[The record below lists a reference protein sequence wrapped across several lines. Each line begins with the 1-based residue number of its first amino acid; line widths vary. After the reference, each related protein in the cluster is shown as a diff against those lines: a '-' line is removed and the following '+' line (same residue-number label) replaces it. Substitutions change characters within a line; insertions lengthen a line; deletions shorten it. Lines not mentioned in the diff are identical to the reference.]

1 MSKKILILPLLL
13 LLVGAADLMAQ
24 NWEVQP
30 FIGYRFSNSV
40 SVDDVTHESLIFD
53 QIKIADGMA
62 YGVSVGYFLTPKV
75 SAEFAWSSQSSDLR
89 ATTIGGVEYGAGD
102 MTVHNFHGNILYHFG
117 DPDSAFRPYI
127 LGGLGA
133 TVYSPDAPNAE
144 GKTKFSTNW
153 GGGVKINA
161 GKHLGIRLQGRW
173 IPTYVG
179 SEDYIV
185 YDPYWGYW
193 VMSEAKYQ
201 HQFEVT
207 AGLNLRF

>member
-1 MSKKILILPLLL
+1 MSKKVVFLSLCLLM
-13 LLVGAADLMAQ
+13 VGAADLMAQ
-24 NWEVQP
+24 KVEVQP

-40 SVDDVTHESLIFD
+40 DVDDLTHDSLIFN

-62 YGVSVGYFLTPKV
+62 YGVSVGYFLTPNV
-75 SAEFAWSSQSSDLR
+75 EAEVAWSSQSSDLR
-89 ATTIGGVEYGAGD
+89 AITIADVEYGAGD

-117 DPDSAFRPYI
+117 DADATIRPYI

-133 TVYSPDAPNAE
+133 TVYSPDASAAE

-161 GKHLGIRLQGRW
+161 GKHFGVRLQGRW

-193 VMSEAKYQ
+193 VLSDAKYQ